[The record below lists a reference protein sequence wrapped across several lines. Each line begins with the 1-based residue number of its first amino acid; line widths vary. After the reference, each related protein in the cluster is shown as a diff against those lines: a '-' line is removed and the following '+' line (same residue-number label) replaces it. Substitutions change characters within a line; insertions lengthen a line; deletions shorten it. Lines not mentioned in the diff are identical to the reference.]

1 MENKA
6 TLDRFKGTK
15 FYNLCQENKFV
26 LLSFFTAIGIMI
38 LVMYCYS
45 MVPFGDMTIL
55 RMDLYHQ
62 YGPLFAE
69 LYDRLTGDGGLIYS
83 WQSGG
88 GGSFLGNFFN
98 YLSSPLSLLIVIFGH
113 INITEAIMFLIV
125 IKAAISAGTF
135 TYYLKESVEFKK
147 HNAITAGFGILYA
160 FSGYFVAYYWNLMWL
175 DGMMLL
181 PIIVLGIEK
190 IVNGKSPKLYIA
202 TLALVLFS
210 TYYAGYMI
218 CIFSTLYAIAYYFGK
233 YELGEKEYT
242 PELTDNRFT
251 NAKNNFVA
259 MRLPRAA
266 GKFAM
271 YSLLSVGT
279 VAVTLLPTF
288 SILSSCSA
296 TSGSFPSE
304 LGTYFN
310 TFDFLANHLASLEPT
325 IRSSGEDVL
334 PNIFCGVGTVM
345 LAFLYLYVKSVPLRE
360 KITRL
365 LLLVV
370 LFLSFDLN
378 MLNYIWHGFH
388 FPNDLPYRFSF
399 AYSFILLTVAFKAL
413 LKIREITGRDLLNIG
428 IGMCAFIVLLDEL
441 ESKNVTDETIIISL
455 VFVVI
460 YTAVL
465 SLLNN
470 RKFQASA
477 VASLLFC
484 CMFAEIA
491 VANTNHY
498 DIDQPKTAYT
508 SDYNNFRLLKERIDE
523 TENNKYYRMELTNLR
538 TRMDPCWYNYN
549 GVSTFSSMA
558 YEKSANL
565 HFNLGMFGN
574 YINSYT
580 YHLQTPIYN
589 AMFSLKYIVNNDDDI
604 TLNQKLYKPQFKAK
618 PFTSYENRYHLPIAY
633 CVGNSIADWDTT
645 FSSPFDVQSDYFERA
660 TGISN
665 VYSDI
670 PITSVSYQNI
680 EDFGDDYNTGMY
692 VYYKQNAGES
702 ASFTVTIKPEK
713 TQNIYIYLTSDN
725 VDQITVRNLDG
736 SFSITQD
743 TSEEYILDIGEQEAG
758 KEIFIDIPI
767 TDGDSGYI
775 DLYAVGLNMDA
786 FQKGYNIL
794 NDEGAMEIS
803 EFEDTKIVG
812 TVTAD
817 SDCLLY
823 TSINYDPSW
832 AVYVDGARV
841 SDEDIVKIGDAL
853 IGLKLDKGSHEITF
867 KYTPSGIIEGAII
880 SLVCIAILVVLL
892 VVLPKRKETKEL
904 AISVDATSNEGS
916 SKSEITL
923 TKEQEIPLSK
933 DEPLP
938 EIEEIETP
946 EEDSTKPE

>member
-1 MENKA
+1 MVNSVKNKIN
-6 TLDRFKGTK
+6 LDKLKNTK
-15 FYNLCQENKFV
+15 VYGLCQKNKFV
-26 LLSFFTAIGIMI
+26 LLSFFTAIGIML

-98 YLSSPLSLLIVIFGH
+98 YLSSPLSLLIILFGH

-181 PIIVLGIEK
+181 PLIVLGIER
-190 IVNGKSPKLYIA
+190 IVNGKSPKLYVA

-218 CIFSTLYAIAYYFGK
+218 CIFSTLYAIFYYFGK
-233 YELGEKEYT
+233 YEFSDKLYT
-242 PELTDNRFT
+242 PEPTDNIFT
-251 NAKNNFVA
+251 NAKNKFVA

-271 YSLLSVGT
+271 YSILSVGT

-296 TSGSFPSE
+296 TSGSFPSD
-304 LGTYFN
+304 LSKYFN
-310 TFDFLANHLASLEPT
+310 IFDFLANHLASLEPT
-325 IRSSGEDVL
+325 IRSSGTDVL
-334 PNIFCGVGTVM
+334 PNIYCGIGTIM

-360 KITRL
+360 KVTRL
-365 LLLVV
+365 LLLIV

-378 MLNYIWHGFH
+378 VLNYIWHGFH

-399 AYSFILLTVAFKAL
+399 AYSFVLLTIAFKAL

-428 IGMCAFIVLLDEL
+428 IGMSAFIVLLDEI
-441 ESKNVTDETIIISL
+441 ESKNVTDETIAISL
-455 VFVVI
+455 VFVAI
-460 YTAVL
+460 YTVVL

-484 CMFAEIA
+484 CMFAEVAI
-491 VANTNHY
+491 ANTNHY

-508 SDYNNFRLLKERIDE
+508 SDYKNFRILKDRIDE
-523 TENNKYYRMELTNLR
+523 TEGNNYYRMELTDLR
-538 TRMDPCWYNYN
+538 TRMDPSWYNYN

-580 YHLQTPIYN
+580 YNLQTPIYN
-589 AMFSLKYIVNNDDDI
+589 AMFALKYIVNNSEEVDM
-604 TLNQKLYKPQFKAK
+604 NQKFYKPQFKAK
-618 PFTSYENRYHLPIAY
+618 PFTSYENRYYLPIAY
-633 CVGNSIADWDTT
+633 CVDNSVANWDIT

-660 TGISN
+660 TGVSN
-665 VYSDI
+665 VYTDV
-670 PITSVSYQNI
+670 PITTISYQNI
-680 EDFGDDYNTGMY
+680 EDFGDDFDSGMY
-692 VYYKQNAGES
+692 VYYKQTPGED
-702 ASFTVTIKPEK
+702 ASFTVTVKPEK
-713 TQNIYIYLTSDN
+713 TQNLYVYLTSDN

-736 SFSITQD
+736 TFTKTQN
-743 TSEEYILDIGEQEAG
+743 TSEEYIFDIGEHPAG
-758 KEIFIDIPI
+758 EEIFIDVPI

-775 DLYAVGLNMDA
+775 DLYVVGLNHEA

-794 NDEGAMEIS
+794 NDAGAMKVS
-803 EFEDTKIVG
+803 EFKDTQITG

-817 SDCLLY
+817 TDCLLY

-832 AVYVDGARV
+832 AVYVDGNRI
-841 SDEDIVKIGDAL
+841 SEENIVKIGDAL
-853 IGLKLDKGSHEITF
+853 LGVKLQKGTHEISF
-867 KYTPSGIIEGAII
+867 KYTPDGILYGSVLSVICII
-880 SLVCIAILVVLL
+880 ILVFLL
-892 VVLPKRKETKEL
+892 IVLPKRKEAKKLT
-904 AISVDATSNEGS
+904 ISEETAE
-916 SKSEITL
+916 TL
-923 TKEQEIPLSK
+923 ETALLPETEIPLAAPQPVEK
-933 DEPLP
+933 
-938 EIEEIETP
+938 EE
-946 EEDSTKPE
+946 

>member
-1 MENKA
+1 MKKKFNSDK
-6 TLDRFKGTK
+6 LKNTK
-15 FYNLCQENKFV
+15 VYGLCLENKFV
-26 LLSFFTAIGIMI
+26 LLSFFTAIGISLLI
-38 LVMYCYS
+38 MYCYN

-98 YLSSPLSLLIVIFGH
+98 YLSSPLSILIVLFGH
-113 INITEAIMFLIV
+113 INITDAIMFLII
-125 IKAAISAGTF
+125 IKAAFSAASF
-135 TYYLKESVEFKK
+135 TYYLKASTEFKK

-160 FSGYFVAYYWNLMWL
+160 FSGYFIAYYWNVMWL

-181 PIIVLGIEK
+181 PLIVLGIEK
-190 IVNGKSPKLYIA
+190 IINGKSPKLYVA

-210 TYYAGYMI
+210 TYYIGYMI
-218 CIFSTLYAIAYYFGK
+218 CIFSTLYAICYYFGK
-233 YELGEKEYT
+233 YELGEKEYEPT
-242 PELTDNRFT
+242 LTDNRFI
-251 NAKNNFVA
+251 NAKNSFFA
-259 MRLPRAA
+259 MRLPKAA
-266 GKFAM
+266 GRFAI
-271 YSLLSVGT
+271 YSLLAAGSV
-279 VAVTLLPTF
+279 AITLIPTF
-288 SILSSCSA
+288 QILSSCSA

-325 IRSSGEDVL
+325 IRSSGDDVL
-334 PNIFCGVGTVM
+334 PNIYCGVGTVM

-365 LLLVV
+365 ILLVA

-378 MLNYIWHGFH
+378 IPNYIWHGFH

-399 AYSFILLTVAFKAL
+399 AYSFILLTIGFKAL

-428 IGMCAFIVLLDEL
+428 IGMCAFIVLLDEI

-455 VFVVI
+455 LFVAI

-508 SDYNNFRLLKERIDE
+508 SDYNNFRLLKEKIDA
-523 TENNKYYRMELTNLR
+523 TEGNDYYRMELTNLR

-565 HFNLGMFGN
+565 HYNLGMFGN

-580 YHLQTPIYN
+580 YNLQTPIYN
-589 AMFSLKYIVNNDDDI
+589 AMFALKYIVNNSD
-604 TLNQKLYKPQFKAK
+604 TVSMNPKFYTAQFKAE
-618 PFTSYENRYHLPIAY
+618 PFTSYVNKYYLPIAY
-633 CVGNSIADWDTT
+633 CVDRSVENWDIS

-660 TGISN
+660 TGVTG
-665 VYSDI
+665 VYTDI
-670 PITSVSYQNI
+670 PITGISYQNI
-680 EDFGDDYNTGMY
+680 QDFGDDFSGGMY
-692 VYYKQNAGES
+692 VYYKETPGES
-702 ASFTVTIKPEK
+702 ASFTVTLKPEK

-736 SFSITQD
+736 TFSVTQD
-743 TSEEYILDIGEQEAG
+743 TSEEYILDIGEHEAG
-758 KEIFIDIPI
+758 EEIYIDIPI

-775 DLYAVGLNMDA
+775 DLYAVGFNQDI
-786 FQKGYNIL
+786 FEEGYAIL
-794 NDEGAMEIS
+794 NDTGAMDVS

-817 SDCLLY
+817 TDCLLY

-832 AVYVDGARV
+832 TVYVDGERIA
-841 SDEDIVKIGDAL
+841 DDKIVKIGDAL
-853 IGLKLDKGSHEITF
+853 IGVELSKGTHEITF
-867 KYTPSGIIEGAII
+867 KYTPAGIIGGAII
-880 SLVCIAILVVLL
+880 SVICIALLILLL
-892 VVLPKRKETKEL
+892 VVMPKRKEAKKLSLSLSDSQLVTQ
-904 AISVDATSNEGS
+904 
-916 SKSEITL
+916 
-923 TKEQEIPLSK
+923 QEIPLS
-933 DEPLP
+933 DDIPVA
-938 EIEEIETP
+938 EIEEVE
-946 EEDSTKPE
+946 KPENDGE

>member
-1 MENKA
+1 MNLVKNKMN
-6 TLDRFKGTK
+6 LDRFKNTK
-15 FYNLCQENKFV
+15 VYKLCQENKFV
-26 LLSFFTAIGIMI
+26 LLSFFTAIGIMLLI
-38 LVMYCYS
+38 MYCYS
-45 MVPFGDMTIL
+45 MVPFGDNTIL

-98 YLSSPLSLLIVIFGH
+98 YLSSPLSLLIILFGH
-113 INITEAIMFLIV
+113 INITDAIMFLI
-125 IKAAISAGTF
+125 IMKTALSAATF
-135 TYYLKESVEFKK
+135 TYYLKASTEFKK

-160 FSGYFVAYYWNLMWL
+160 FSGYFIAYYWNVMWL
-175 DGMMLL
+175 DGMVLL
-181 PIIVLGIEK
+181 PLIVLGIEK

-210 TYYAGYMI
+210 TYYIGYMM
-218 CIFSTLYAIAYYFGK
+218 CIFATLYAICYYFGK

-242 PELTDNRFT
+242 PELTDNRFV

-271 YSLLSVGT
+271 YSILAVGT

-325 IRSSGEDVL
+325 IRSSGDDVL

-365 LLLVV
+365 VLLVV

-378 MLNYIWHGFH
+378 MLNYVWHGFH

-428 IGMCAFIVLLDEL
+428 IGMSAFIVLLDEL

-508 SDYNNFRLLKERIDE
+508 SDYKNFTLLKERIDE
-523 TENNKYYRMELTNLR
+523 AEGNDYYRMELTNLR

-580 YHLQTPIYN
+580 YNLQTPIYN
-589 AMFSLKYIVNNDDDI
+589 AMFALKYIVNNSEEI
-604 TLNQKLYKPQFKAK
+604 SLNPNFYTAQFKAE
-618 PFTSYENRYHLPIAY
+618 PFTSYVNRYSLPIAY
-633 CVGNSIADWDTT
+633 CVDSSVENWDTS
-645 FSSPFDVQSDYFERA
+645 FSSPFDVQSDYFEKA
-660 TGISN
+660 TGVSG
-665 VYSDI
+665 VYSEI
-670 PITSVSYQNI
+670 PITGISYQNI
-680 EDFGDDYNTGMY
+680 QDFGDDFDTGMY
-692 VYYKQNAGES
+692 VYYKETPGES
-702 ASFTVTIKPEK
+702 ASFTVSMVPEK

-736 SFSITQD
+736 NFSVTQD
-743 TSEEYILDIGEQEAG
+743 TSEEYILDIGEQKAG
-758 KEIFIDIPI
+758 EEIFIDIPI

-775 DLYAVGLNMDA
+775 DLYAVGFNQEL
-786 FQKGYNIL
+786 FEQGYAAL
-794 NDEGAMEIS
+794 NDNGAMKVS
-803 EFEDTKIVG
+803 EFEDTKIAG
-812 TVTAD
+812 TVTANE
-817 SDCLLY
+817 DCLLY

-832 AVYVDGARV
+832 AVYVDGERV
-841 SDEDIVKIGDAL
+841 SDDDIVKIGDAL
-853 IGLKLDKGSHEITF
+853 IGVKLQKGTHEITF
-867 KYTPSGIIEGAII
+867 KYTPSGMVEGAII
-880 SLVCIAILVVLL
+880 SVICISLLVILL
-892 VVLPKRKETKEL
+892 VVLPKRKETKKLSVSKAESEL
-904 AISVDATSNEGS
+904 VP
-916 SKSEITL
+916 
-923 TKEQEIPLSK
+923 EQEIPLSK
-933 DEPLP
+933 DIPVAEVEQVEKL
-938 EIEEIETP
+938 
-946 EEDSTKPE
+946 EEDTAKSE